1 MPSIVDVER
10 AVQKNP
16 RRWLVTGVA
25 GFIGSNILQRLLELG
40 QVVTGLD
47 NLSAGH
53 LANLDEVRSLV
64 GPEAW
69 SRFTFIKGDI
79 RDPRTCAAVCAGA
92 DYVLH
97 QAALGSVP
105 LSIEDPVEAHGS
117 NLTGFLHMLIA
128 SREAGARTFVYAASS
143 ATYGDGPG
151 LPKTEDMVGE
161 PLSPYAVTKYAN
173 ELYARVFNTLYGMR
187 TVGLRYF
194 NVFGQRQDPNGA
206 YAAVIPAW
214 FAALINGD
222 SAVVNGDGETTR
234 DFCHVDNV
242 VQANLLAALSLDD
255 AAAGEVY
262 NIACGR
268 STTLNELYR
277 FIQNEVAALV
287 PAAAQAK
294 LEYRDFRPGDVRHS
308 LASID
313 KAQQRLGYAVSVD
326 VEEGLKRATPWYV
339 KRLSKVHV

>member
-10 AVQKNP
+10 NIQSEP
-16 RRWLVTGVA
+16 RRWAVTGVA

-40 QVVTGLD
+40 QEVVGLD

-53 LANLDEVRSLV
+53 LANLEEVRSLV
-64 GPEAW
+64 GPENW

-79 RDPRTCAAVCAGA
+79 RDPGTCASVCAGA

-105 LSIEDPVEAHGS
+105 LSIDDPMEAHES
-117 NLTGFLHMLIA
+117 NLTGFLQMVLA
-128 SREAGARTFVYAASS
+128 SRAAGVRTFVYAASS

-173 ELYARVFNTLYGMR
+173 ELYAKVFNTLYGMR

-214 FAALINGD
+214 FSALIHGEP
-222 SAVVNGDGETTR
+222 AVINGDGETTR

-242 VQANLLAALSLDD
+242 VQANLLAALSSDD

-268 STTLNELYR
+268 STTLNQLYG

-287 PAAAQAK
+287 PEAAAVRP
-294 LEYRDFRPGDVRHS
+294 EYRDFRPGDVRHS
-308 LASID
+308 LASIER
-313 KAQQRLGYAVSVD
+313 AQERLGFAVTVG
-326 VEEGLKRATPWYV
+326 VGEGLQRATPWYV
-339 KRLSKVHV
+339 KRLSGAHG